1 MSIVK
6 GLKDIEKLLDKPK
19 AGSNGPKVNWLKLE
33 DGQGVTV
40 RFVNELDADSSFYN
54 EKNGLAIVV
63 SEHTNPKD
71 YKRKAACSIESEGR
85 CFGCEMHRKDMKA
98 GWRARMRFYINVLV
112 EDGVNDPYVA
122 VWSMGVSKSATF
134 DTIREYAADSE
145 GLTNMTWKLKRSG
158 KGTETTYVLIPGK
171 QDTEK
176 FDWSKFEVFD
186 LESTIR
192 QVPYSEQESFYLGFD
207 NVAVSASDSW

>member
-1 MSIVK
+1 
-6 GLKDIEKLLDKPK
+6 
-19 AGSNGPKVNWLKLE
+19 
-33 DGQGVTV
+33 
-40 RFVNELDADSSFYN
+40 
-54 EKNGLAIVV
+54 
-63 SEHTNPKD
+63 
-71 YKRKAACSIESEGR
+71 
-85 CFGCEMHRKDMKA
+85 
-98 GWRARMRFYINVLV
+98 
-112 EDGVNDPYVA
+112 
-122 VWSMGVSKSATF
+122 
-134 DTIREYAADSE
+134 
-145 GLTNMTWKLKRSG
+145 MTWKLKRSG